1 MIRETEHY
9 FLDLAKFTD
18 ALVEYLKQH
27 EDQWRPNVTRFS
39 QNFINEGLHGRPIT
53 RDIDWG
59 IPVPLEGW
67 DGKRLYVWFEAV
79 MGYLTASIEWAKD
92 IGEPDRWKEWWY
104 DPDAEIYNFIGKDN
118 IPFHTIIWQAE
129 LLGIDGIYNADQP
142 DQHLNLPYDVPAN
155 EFMNI
160 EGKQF
165 SKSRNWAIWLP
176 DILERYQPDAVRY
189 YVAATFPETHDSDFA
204 WDGFLNRVNGE
215 LLAAWGNLVNRMLGF
230 AYKRF
235 DGVVPSYDALT
246 FEDIQII
253 NTVELKFG
261 EVGSLIEQV
270 KLRDAL
276 QLIMGVVRDANGYLD
291 QRKPWITIKQD
302 KDDAARSVYTILRVI
317 DNLNTLL
324 APFLPFSAQKVHEYL
339 GYDGQVFGDLEI
351 KEFAESER
359 SHRALVY
366 DGSKAIGRWEK
377 SNLQPGQ
384 ALRQPSA
391 LYVKLEPEIVDQE
404 RGLLGQPRDEH
415 EIEG

>member
-1 MIRETEHY
+1 
-9 FLDLAKFTD
+9 
-18 ALVEYLKQH
+18 
-27 EDQWRPNVTRFS
+27 
-39 QNFINEGLHGRPIT
+39 
-53 RDIDWG
+53 
-59 IPVPLEGW
+59 
-67 DGKRLYVWFEAV
+67 
-79 MGYLTASIEWAKD
+79 
-92 IGEPDRWKEWWY
+92 
-104 DPDAEIYNFIGKDN
+104 
-118 IPFHTIIWQAE
+118 
-129 LLGIDGIYNADQP
+129 
-142 DQHLNLPYDVPAN
+142 
-155 EFMNI
+155 MNI

-176 DILERYQPDAVRY
+176 DILERYQPDAIRY

-246 FEDIQII
+246 FEDIEII

-261 EVGSLIEQV
+261 EVGSLIEAV

-291 QRKPWITIKQD
+291 TRKPWITIKQD